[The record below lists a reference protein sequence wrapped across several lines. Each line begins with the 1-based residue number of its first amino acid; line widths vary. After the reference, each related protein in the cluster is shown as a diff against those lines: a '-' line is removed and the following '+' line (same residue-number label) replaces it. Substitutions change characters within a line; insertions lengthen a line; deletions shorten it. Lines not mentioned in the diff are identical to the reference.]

1 MPNVVIQQNI
11 LMISIKFMLEKGK
24 EFFLFSVYS
33 IMILHSFATKVTAI
47 LKNKIKKSKS
57 IL

>member
-1 MPNVVIQQNI
+1 MSNVVIQQNV

-24 EFFLFSVYS
+24 EFILFYS